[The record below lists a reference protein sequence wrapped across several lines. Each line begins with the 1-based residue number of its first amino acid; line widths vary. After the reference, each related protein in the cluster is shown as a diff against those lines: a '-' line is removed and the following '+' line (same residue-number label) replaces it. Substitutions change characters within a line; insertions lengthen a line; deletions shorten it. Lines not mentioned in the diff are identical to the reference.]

1 MNFLDQH
8 RWSGKIFTGE
18 WAAPDGGTIPVVEP
32 ATGIEIGRVGEA
44 SLGDLERS
52 VARAREAQVAWA
64 AVSFTERAAVMRRA
78 ADLWTQY
85 AEEVHSWLMREA
97 GGIRLKA
104 QYEVF
109 GAVQECLESSE
120 LPSHALGEVLPTDR
134 ARLSMSRRTPVGV
147 VAVISPFNMPLKLAI
162 RSVAPALALGNAVI
176 LKPDPR
182 TPVSG
187 GVVLARVFEE
197 AGLPAGVLHVL
208 PGGGEL
214 GSAMVAHPDVKA
226 VSFTGSTQAGR
237 SVGEL
242 AARHFTRAHLELGGN
257 NAMIVLADADLDRGM
272 DALAYGSFF
281 NQGQG
286 CMIIGRH
293 LVHESIYDDYVHR
306 LVAKAETLTVG
317 NTVTRDV
324 SMGPLIDAR
333 QRDRIHALVTDSVAA
348 GAKLLTGGTYEG
360 LFYRPTVLADAGPGI
375 PAYEQEVFGPV
386 ACVTRFS
393 TLDEAV
399 ELASDTEYGLALG
412 IFTADVAT
420 GLALAERIPTGTAHI
435 NDQTLR
441 DDAHVPFGG
450 MGNSGNAS
458 RFGSAAANIEAYTD
472 TRWITAQPTPPA
484 YPFGLG
490 PSQASEVSAR

>member
-1 MNFLDQH
+1 MNFLDEH
-8 RWSGKIFTGE
+8 RWSEKIFTGE
-18 WAAPDGGTIPVVEP
+18 WTAPDGGTIPVVEP
-32 ATGIEIGRVGEA
+32 ATGIEVGRVGEA
-44 SLGDLERS
+44 SLSDLERS
-52 VARAREAQVAWA
+52 VARARETQTAWA

-78 ADLWTQY
+78 ADLWTNH
-85 AEEVHSWLMREA
+85 ADEVHNWLMREA

-104 QYEVF
+104 RYEVY

-147 VAVISPFNMPLKLAI
+147 VAVIAPFNMPLKLAI

-187 GVVLARVFEE
+187 GVVIARVFEE
-197 AGLPAGVLHVL
+197 AGLPPGLLHVL

-214 GSAMVAHPDVKA
+214 GSAMVAHPDVNA

-257 NAMIVLADADLDRGM
+257 NAMIVLPDADLDNGM
-272 DALAYGSFF
+272 NALAYGTFF

-293 LVHESIYDDYVHR
+293 LVHESIYDDYVYR

-317 NTVTRDV
+317 NPMTGDV
-324 SMGPLIDAR
+324 SLGPIIDAK

-375 PAYEQEVFGPV
+375 PAYDQEVFGPV

-399 ELASDTEYGLALG
+399 GLACDTEYGLALG

-420 GLALAERIPTGTAHI
+420 GLALAERIPTGTAHV

-450 MGNSGNAS
+450 VRNSGNSS
-458 RFGSAAANIEAYTD
+458 RFGTAAANIEAYTD
-472 TRWITAQPTPPA
+472 TRWITVQPTPPA
-484 YPFGLG
+484 YPF
-490 PSQASEVSAR
+490 

>member
-1 MNFLDQH
+1 MNFLDEH
-8 RWSGKIFTGE
+8 RWSGKVFTGE
-18 WAAPDGGTIPVVEP
+18 WTAPDGGTIPVVEP

-52 VARAREAQVAWA
+52 VARARQAQAEWA

-78 ADLWTQY
+78 ADLWTQHS
-85 AEEVHSWLMREA
+85 AEVHNWLMREA

-104 QYEVF
+104 QYEVY
-109 GAVQECLESSE
+109 GAVQECLESSG

-134 ARLSMSRRTPVGV
+134 AQLSMSRRTPVGV
-147 VAVISPFNMPLKLAI
+147 VAVIAPFNMPLKLAI

-214 GSAMVAHPDVKA
+214 G
-226 VSFTGSTQAGR
+226 
-237 SVGEL
+237 
-242 AARHFTRAHLELGGN
+242 GN
-257 NAMIVLADADLDRGM
+257 NAMIVLPDADLDNGI

-293 LVHESIYDDYVHR
+293 LVHESVYDDYVHR

-317 NTVTRDV
+317 NPMTGDV
-324 SMGPLIDAR
+324 SLGPVIDAK

-348 GAKLLTGGTYEG
+348 GARLLTGGTYEG

-375 PAYEQEVFGPV
+375 PAYDQEVFGPV

-399 ELASDTEYGLALG
+399 KLACDTEYGLALG

-441 DDAHVPFGG
+441 DDAQVPFGG
-450 MGNSGNAS
+450 VRNSGNAS
-458 RFGSAAANIEAYTD
+458 RFGTAAANIEAYTD
-472 TRWITAQPTPPA
+472 TRWITVQPTPPA
-484 YPFGLG
+484 YPF
-490 PSQASEVSAR
+490 

>member
-1 MNFLDQH
+1 MNFLNEH

-18 WAAPDGGTIPVVEP
+18 WTAPDGGTIPVVEP
-32 ATGIEIGRVGEA
+32 ATGIEIGRVGQA
-44 SLGDLERS
+44 SPADLERS
-52 VARAREAQVAWA
+52 VAQARKAQADWA

-78 ADLWTQY
+78 AELWTQH

-104 QYEVF
+104 QYEVY

-134 ARLSMSRRTPVGV
+134 AQLSMSRRTPVGV
-147 VAVISPFNMPLKLAI
+147 VAVIAPFNMPLKLAI

-182 TPVSG
+182 TSVSG

-214 GSAMVAHPDVKA
+214 GSAMVAHPDVSA

-257 NAMIVLADADLDRGM
+257 NAMIVLPDADLDAGIN
-272 DALAYGSFF
+272 ALAYGSFF

-317 NTVTRDV
+317 NPATADV
-324 SMGPLIDAR
+324 SLGPIIDAK

-348 GAKLLTGGTYEG
+348 GAKLLTGGCYEG

-375 PAYEQEVFGPV
+375 PAYDQEVFGPV

-399 ELASDTEYGLALG
+399 ELACDTEYGLALG

-441 DDAHVPFGG
+441 DDAQVPFGG
-450 MGNSGNAS
+450 VRNSGNSS
-458 RFGSAAANIEAYTD
+458 RFGTAAANIEAYTD
-472 TRWITAQPTPPA
+472 TRWITMQPTPPA
-484 YPFGLG
+484 YPF
-490 PSQASEVSAR
+490 

>member
-1 MNFLDQH
+1 MNFLDEH

-18 WAAPDGGTIPVVEP
+18 WTAPDGGTIPVVEP
-32 ATGIEIGRVGEA
+32 ATGNEIGRVGEA
-44 SLGDLERS
+44 SLSDLERS
-52 VARAREAQVAWA
+52 VARAREAQIDWA

-78 ADLWTQY
+78 ADLWTQHS
-85 AEEVHSWLMREA
+85 AEVHNWLMREA

-109 GAVQECLESSE
+109 GAVQECLESSA

-147 VAVISPFNMPLKLAI
+147 VAVIAPFNMPLKLAI

-197 AGLPAGVLHVL
+197 AGLPAGLLHVL

-214 GSAMVAHPDVKA
+214 GSAMVAHPKVNA
-226 VSFTGSTQAGR
+226 VSFTGSTPAGR

-257 NAMIVLADADLDRGM
+257 NAMIVLPDADLDNGM
-272 DALAYGSFF
+272 NALAYGSFF

-293 LVHESIYDDYVHR
+293 LVTVHLDHYVYR

-317 NTVTRDV
+317 NP
-324 SMGPLIDAR
+324 MPAMCPWAR
-333 QRDRIHALVTDSVAA
+333 S
-348 GAKLLTGGTYEG
+348 
-360 LFYRPTVLADAGPGI
+360 
-375 PAYEQEVFGPV
+375 
-386 ACVTRFS
+386 S
-393 TLDEAV
+393 TP
-399 ELASDTEYGLALG
+399 SS
-412 IFTADVAT
+412 AT
-420 GLALAERIPTGTAHI
+420 GSTHWSPTASQPEPSCSPGAPTRGCSTGPRCWPTPDPASPP
-435 NDQTLR
+435 TTR
-441 DDAHVPFGG
+441 RCSARSP
-450 MGNSGNAS
+450 AS
-458 RFGSAAANIEAYTD
+458 RASRRSTTPSN
-472 TRWITAQPTPPA
+472 WPPTPNT
-484 YPFGLG
+484 
-490 PSQASEVSAR
+490 ASH

>member
-1 MNFLDQH
+1 MSFLDEH

-18 WAAPDGGTIPVVEP
+18 WTTPDGGTIPVIEP
-32 ATGIEIGRVGEA
+32 ATGTEIGRVGEA

-52 VARAREAQVAWA
+52 VAQAGKAQADWA

-78 ADLWTQY
+78 AELWTQHS
-85 AEEVHSWLMREA
+85 AEVHNWLIREA

-104 QYEVF
+104 QYEVY

-134 ARLSMSRRTPVGV
+134 AQLSMSRRTPVGV
-147 VAVISPFNMPLKLAI
+147 VAVIAPFNMPLKLAI

-214 GSAMVAHPDVKA
+214 GAAMVAHRDVKA

-242 AARHFTRAHLELGGN
+242 AAHHFTRAHLELGGN
-257 NAMIVLADADLDRGM
+257 NAMIVLPDADLDNGM
-272 DALAYGSFF
+272 NALAYGSFF

-317 NTVTRDV
+317 NPATAEV
-324 SMGPLIDAR
+324 SLGPIIDAK
-333 QRDRIHALVTDSVAA
+333 QRDRIHQLVTDSVAA

-360 LFYRPTVLADAGPGI
+360 QFYRPTVLADAGPGI
-375 PAYEQEVFGPV
+375 PAYDQEVFGPV

-441 DDAHVPFGG
+441 DDAQVPFGG
-450 MGNSGNAS
+450 VRNSGNSS
-458 RFGSAAANIEAYTD
+458 RFGTAAANIEAYTD
-472 TRWITAQPTPPA
+472 TRWITMQPTPPA
-484 YPFGLG
+484 YPF
-490 PSQASEVSAR
+490 

>member
-1 MNFLDQH
+1 MNFLDEH

-18 WAAPDGGTIPVVEP
+18 WTASDGGTIAVMEP

-44 SLGDLERS
+44 SPADLERS
-52 VARAREAQVAWA
+52 VAQAGKAQTDWA

-78 ADLWTQY
+78 AELWTDH

-109 GAVQECLESSE
+109 GAVQECLESSG

-147 VAVISPFNMPLKLAI
+147 VAVIAPFNMPLKLAI

-214 GSAMVAHPDVKA
+214 GSAMVAHPDVNA

-257 NAMIVLADADLDRGM
+257 NAMIVLPDADLDNGIN
-272 DALAYGSFF
+272 ALAYGSFF

-317 NTVTRDV
+317 NPATADV
-324 SMGPLIDAR
+324 SLGPIIDAK
-333 QRDRIHALVTDSVAA
+333 QRDRIHALVTDSVGA

-375 PAYEQEVFGPV
+375 AAYDQEVFGPV

-399 ELASDTEYGLALG
+399 QLASGTEYGLALG

-441 DDAHVPFGG
+441 DDAQVPFGG
-450 MGNSGNAS
+450 VRNSGNSS
-458 RFGSAAANIEAYTD
+458 RFGTAAANIEAYTD
-472 TRWITAQPTPPA
+472 TRWITVQPTPPA
-484 YPFGLG
+484 YPF
-490 PSQASEVSAR
+490 

>member
-1 MNFLDQH
+1 MKFLDEH
-8 RWSGKIFTGE
+8 RWSKKIFTGDWE
-18 WAAPDGGTIPVVEP
+18 AADGGTIAVVEP
-32 ATGIEIGRVGEA
+32 ATGLTIGNVGEA
-44 SLGDLERS
+44 SPADLDRS
-52 VARAREAQVAWA
+52 VARAREAQAQWA
-64 AVSFTERAAVMRRA
+64 QVSYIERAGVLRRA
-78 ADLWTQY
+78 ATLWTQHS
-85 AEEVHSWLMREA
+85 AEVHNWLIREA
-97 GGIRLKA
+97 GGVRLKA
-104 QYEVF
+104 EYEVY
-109 GAVQECLESSE
+109 GAVQECLEASE
-120 LPSHALGEVLPTDR
+120 LPTHALGEVLPTDR
-134 ARLSMSRRTPVGV
+134 ALLSMSRRTPVGV
-147 VAVISPFNMPLKLAI
+147 VGVISPFNMPLKLAI

-197 AGLPAGVLHVL
+197 AGLPAGLLHVL

-214 GSAMVAHPDVKA
+214 GAAMVAHPNIKA

-237 SVGEL
+237 AVGEM

-257 NAMIVLADADLDRGM
+257 NAMIVLPDADLDNGIN
-272 DALAYGSFF
+272 ALAYGSFF

-293 LVHESIYDDYVHR
+293 LVHESIYDDYVSR
-306 LVAKAETLTVG
+306 LVTKAETLTIG
-317 NTVTRDV
+317 NPIDDDV
-324 SMGPLIDAR
+324 SLGPMIDAK
-333 QRDRIHALVTDSVAA
+333 QRDRVHALVNDSITA

-375 PAYEQEVFGPV
+375 PAYDQEVFGPV

-450 MGNSGNAS
+450 MRDSGNSS
-458 RFGSAAANIEAYTD
+458 RFGTAAANIEAYTD
-472 TRWITAQPTPPA
+472 TRWVTVRSTPPA
-484 YPFGLG
+484 YPF
-490 PSQASEVSAR
+490 

>member
-1 MNFLDQH
+1 MNFLDEH
-8 RWSGKIFTGE
+8 RWGGNIFTGE

-32 ATGIEIGRVGEA
+32 ATGIEIGRVGAA
-44 SLGDLERS
+44 SLGDLEQS
-52 VARAREAQVAWA
+52 VARAREVQTDWA

-78 ADLWTQY
+78 ADLWTQHS
-85 AEEVHSWLMREA
+85 ADVHNWLMREA
-97 GGIRLKA
+97 GGVRLKA
-104 QYEVF
+104 QYEVY

-147 VAVISPFNMPLKLAI
+147 VAVIAPFNMPLKLAI

-187 GVVLARVFEE
+187 GVVIARVFEE
-197 AGLPAGVLHVL
+197 AGLPAGLLHVL
-208 PGGGEL
+208 PGGGDL
-214 GSAMVAHPDVKA
+214 GSAMVAHPDVNA

-257 NAMIVLADADLDRGM
+257 NAMIVLPDADLDNGM
-272 DALAYGSFF
+272 NALAYGSFF

-293 LVHESIYDDYVHR
+293 LVHESIYDDYVYR

-317 NTVTRDV
+317 NPMTADV
-324 SMGPLIDAR
+324 SLGPVIDAK

-348 GAKLLTGGTYEG
+348 GAKLLTGGAYEG
-360 LFYRPTVLADAGPGI
+360 LLYRPTVLPTPD
-375 PAYEQEVFGPV
+375 PASPPTTKRCS
-386 ACVTRFS
+386 ARS
-393 TLDEAV
+393 
-399 ELASDTEYGLALG
+399 LASRASRHSTKPWSWPRTPNTVSRWASSPPMSLPDSPWPSAFHRHRAHQRPDAARRRARALRR
-412 IFTADVAT
+412 V
-420 GLALAERIPTGTAHI
+420 R
-435 NDQTLR
+435 
-441 DDAHVPFGG
+441 
-450 MGNSGNAS
+450 NSGNSS
-458 RFGSAAANIEAYTD
+458 RFGTAAANIEAYTD
-472 TRWITAQPTPPA
+472 TRWITVQPTPPA
-484 YPFGLG
+484 YPF
-490 PSQASEVSAR
+490 

>member
-1 MNFLDQH
+1 MSLLDE
-8 RWSGKIFTGE
+8 RPWSGKIFTGE
-18 WAAPDGGTIPVVEP
+18 WTDAGGGTIRVVEP
-32 ATGIEIGRVGEA
+32 ATGMEIASVGEA
-44 SLGDLERS
+44 SLGDMELS
-52 VARAREAQVAWA
+52 VARAREAQTAWA
-64 AVSFTERAAVMRRA
+64 ATSFTKRAAVLRRA

-85 AEEVHSWLMREA
+85 SSEVSEWLIREA
-97 GGIRLKA
+97 GGVRLKA
-104 QYEVF
+104 EYEVY

-120 LPSHALGEVLPTDR
+120 LPSHALGDVLPTDR
-134 ARLSMSRRTPVGV
+134 AQLSMSRRTPVGV

-187 GVVLARVFEE
+187 GILIARVFEE

-214 GSAMVAHPDVKA
+214 GAAMVAHPDVNA

-257 NAMIVLADADLDRGM
+257 NAIIVLPDADLDNGM
-272 DALAYGSFF
+272 NALAYGSFF

-293 LVHESIYDDYVHR
+293 LVHESIYDDYVQR
-306 LVAKAETLTVG
+306 LVAKADTLTVG
-317 NTVTRDV
+317 NPMTGDV
-324 SMGPLIDAR
+324 SLGPMIDAK
-333 QRDRIHALVTDSVAA
+333 QRDRVHSLVTESVAA
-348 GAKLLTGGTYEG
+348 GAKLLTGGTYDG

-375 PAYEQEVFGPV
+375 PAYDQEVFGPV

-399 ELASDTEYGLALG
+399 KLASDTEYGLALG
-412 IFTADVAT
+412 VFTADVAT
-420 GLALAERIPTGTAHI
+420 GLALADRIPTGTAHI

-441 DDAHVPFGG
+441 DDAQVPFGG
-450 MGNSGNAS
+450 VRNSGNAS
-458 RFGSAAANIEAYTD
+458 RFGTAAANIEAYTD
-472 TRWITAQPTPPA
+472 TRWITVQPTPPA
-484 YPFGLG
+484 YPF
-490 PSQASEVSAR
+490 